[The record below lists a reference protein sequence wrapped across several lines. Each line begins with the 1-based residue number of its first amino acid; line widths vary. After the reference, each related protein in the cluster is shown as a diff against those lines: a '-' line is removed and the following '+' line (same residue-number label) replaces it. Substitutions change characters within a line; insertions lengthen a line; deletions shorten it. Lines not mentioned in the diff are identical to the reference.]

1 MTARRRGSRL
11 PGEDAQAGFTLL
23 ELIVVLTLAALIL
36 GAVMSFSAAPRSH
49 AALAAGARELAAAL
63 RATRAQA
70 VATGRSA
77 DLTVDVA
84 RGLWWSSGHPARAFP
99 SDVRAALY
107 VSEGEVVGPTQ
118 GAIRFFPDGSST
130 GGGVAVEAAGNRF
143 DILVDW
149 VTGGVRVHEHRPLA
163 PAAARH

>member
-11 PGEDAQAGFTLL
+11 PGEDARAGFTLV
-23 ELIVVLTLAALIL
+23 ELIVVLTLAALML
-36 GAVMSFSAAPRSH
+36 GAVMSFGTAPRRH

-70 VATGRSA
+70 VASGLPA

-84 RGLWWSSGHPARAFP
+84 LGHWWSSGHPARAFP
-99 SDVRAALY
+99 ADVRAALS
-107 VSEGEVVGPTQ
+107 VSDVAGPSQ

-130 GGGVAVEAAGNRF
+130 GGGVAVEAADTRF
-143 DILVDW
+143 EILVDW
-149 VTGGVRVHEHRPLA
+149 VTGGVRVHEHRLLA